1 MITLE
6 RVRKQ
11 YGDNEVLHSISLSL
25 PLGEIISI
33 IGRSGCG
40 KTTLLKTINR
50 LIPLTSGK
58 ILINGQDIQSM
69 NPVTLRRKIGYVIQQ
84 TGLFPH
90 MTIYENLA
98 TVLQLQQT
106 PKAEYARLI
115 QEIVDKVG
123 LTQKLLPRYPAE
135 LSGGQQQRVGVAR
148 ALITNPELILMD
160 EPFSALDPITRASL
174 QDEIL
179 RLQKMLHKTIVFVT
193 HDMDEAIKISDH
205 ICLMR
210 NGHVETFGT
219 PEMILRHPSTPYV
232 ENFIGRHRIW
242 NSPEFIKAEDIMIS
256 ATNLC
261 YPQDSLLRCMN
272 KIQNIAQDYL
282 IVVDP
287 DTNKFRGLINVRLI
301 RKQKNLNLPA
311 VDIMQQPV
319 ATAKMQDSLPFIL
332 STVKKLHRPYMVVL
346 DDQSSFQGLITQSS
360 LVAALGRQYVDET
373 EAI

>member
-1 MITLE
+1 MITFD
-6 RVRKQ
+6 RVIKR
-11 YGDNEVLHSISLSL
+11 YGNNEVLHSISLSL
-25 PLGEIISI
+25 PQGEIISI

-69 NPVTLRRKIGYVIQQ
+69 NPVTLRRQIGYVIQQ

-98 TVLQLQQT
+98 TVLQLHHVS
-106 PKAEYARLI
+106 KIEYEPQI
-115 QEIVDKVG
+115 QKIVDKVG
-123 LTQKLLPRYPAE
+123 LSRNLLPRYPAE

-148 ALITNPELILMD
+148 ALITNPEIILMD
-160 EPFSALDPITRASL
+160 EPFSALDPITRLSL

-179 RLQKMLHKTIVFVT
+179 HLQTMLHKTIVFVT

-210 NGHVETFGT
+210 DGHVEAFAT
-219 PEMILRHPSTPYV
+219 PEMILRQPSTPYV
-232 ENFIGRHRIW
+232 ANFIGKHRIW

-261 YPQDSLLRCMN
+261 YPQDTLLRCMN

-282 IVVDP
+282 IVVAS
-287 DTNKFRGLINVRLI
+287 DTKVFCGLINVRLI
-301 RKQKNLNLPA
+301 RKQKNLNLTA
-311 VDIMQQPV
+311 ADIMQQPV
-319 ATAKMQDSLPFIL
+319 ATAGMKDSLPQIL
-332 STVKKLHRPYMVVL
+332 MTVKKLRRPYMVVL
-346 DDQSSFQGLITQSS
+346 DDQRCFQGLITQSS